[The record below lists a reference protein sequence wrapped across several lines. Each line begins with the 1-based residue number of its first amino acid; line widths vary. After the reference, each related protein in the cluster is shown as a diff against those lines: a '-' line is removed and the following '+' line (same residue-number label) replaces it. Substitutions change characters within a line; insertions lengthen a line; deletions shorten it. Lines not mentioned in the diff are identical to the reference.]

1 MNVWIYLLLVIIQ
14 LAVTYPTFSATC
26 STANGIGGVVYLFHH
41 FLDVYVFWAFLFLTT
56 RREHLVHLL
65 VIVMVAI
72 HWLTNNYECIAT
84 TYMNHLC
91 GYPRDTWLDSI
102 VNRIRPFYYT
112 HIVWLVAL
120 VGYDAWFYVHRF

>member
-1 MNVWIYLLLVIIQ
+1 
-14 LAVTYPTFSATC
+14 
-26 STANGIGGVVYLFHH
+26 
-41 FLDVYVFWAFLFLTT
+41 
-56 RREHLVHLL
+56 
-65 VIVMVAI
+65 
-72 HWLTNNYECIAT
+72 
-84 TYMNHLC
+84 MNHLC